1 MVGKFII
8 ILSFVL
14 SLATTVAY
22 FISKDKDDKPNKL
35 GRYLYLAM
43 FLSIVLASGILLS
56 NILSF
61 NYQYTYIWSYSS
73 KLLPLNLL
81 ISSFYAGQ
89 EGSFLLWTFLISS
102 VGVFLL
108 YYTKKYNFEQKT
120 MAFYTMILVFLTLLL
135 IIKSP
140 FNFIWE
146 SFPDVNP
153 DVIPQNGR
161 GLNPVLESYW
171 ISIHPPI
178 LFTGYAL
185 LSVPFALAIA
195 GMFKRDYNNWA
206 ILSTPW
212 VLTASA
218 ILGFGIML
226 GGFWAYETLGW
237 GGFWGWDPVEN
248 SSLLPWLMS
257 ITLVHTLLIQKR
269 TGGLVK
275 TNIILAI
282 FGFIFVLYA
291 TFLTRSGV
299 LGDTSVHSFVDPGQL
314 VYLLLLIFLIVFTLI
329 GLVFFFIRF
338 NDMSKVKINLK
349 YDSRE
354 FFITLGS
361 VFIVAVTIIVFFGTS
376 LPLFQEILGKPKSAV
391 EISFYNNWSLPLA
404 ILMFLTNAFSLYLN
418 WKSSTSMG
426 TALKN
431 SLVSAGISIILT
443 VIVIIAGVKRIDHIL
458 LFFSSFFSIVI
469 NLVFIFRVGRRKL
482 RLVGSYISHLGL
494 ALLLLGALTS
504 SVFVSQKH
512 INLKNTVSDE
522 ALGYKFTL
530 VGRDQIQKNMPDRE
544 KYKYHLKVQGNGV
557 NSIVSPIIYWSDFNE
572 RQAPFF
578 EPGIKRYVTKDLYV
592 SPNGITLEYPY
603 PSKELGKGETY
614 VVPDD
619 TSFKISFIKF
629 DMSAMM
635 GNGGAG
641 HANSTVVP
649 MGAICEL
656 IDSNHSTIDTL
667 IAEINMQNGEFNPVM
682 KSIKGKS
689 FKLGFTRFINNP
701 ENIALSKVEISVIP
715 EQQGLAHPEEVIS
728 FEVSTKPFINLV
740 WLGVIGIVIGLVLTI
755 KKPNIENGKN
765 INK

>member
-1 MVGKFII
+1 MIGKLII
-8 ILSFVL
+8 ILSFVIA
-14 SLATTVAY
+14 LATTVAY
-22 FISKDKDDKPNKL
+22 FISKGKDDKPNKI
-35 GRYLYLAM
+35 GRYLYLTL
-43 FLSIVLASGILLS
+43 FLLIVLASGILLS

-89 EGSFLLWTFLISS
+89 EGSFLLWTFLISLA
-102 VGVFLL
+102 GVFLL
-108 YYTKKYNFEQKT
+108 YYTKKYNFEHKT
-120 MAFYTMILVFLTLLL
+120 MAFYTLILVFLTLLL

-146 SFPDVNP
+146 SFPDVDPN
-153 DVIPQNGR
+153 VIPPNGR
-161 GLNPVLESYW
+161 GLNPILESYW

-178 LFTGYAL
+178 LFSGYAV
-185 LSVPFALAIA
+185 LSVPFALAVA
-195 GMFKRDYNNWA
+195 GMFKRDYTNWA
-206 ILSTPW
+206 ILATPW

-275 TNIILAI
+275 TNMILAI

-329 GLVFFFIRF
+329 GLFFFAIRF
-338 NDMSKVKINLK
+338 KDMSSKVKINLK
-349 YDSRE
+349 YDTRE

-361 VFIVAVTIIVFFGTS
+361 VFIVAVTLIVFFGTS
-376 LPLFQEILGKPKSAV
+376 LPLFQEILGKPKAAV
-391 EISFYNNWSLPLA
+391 ETSFYNNWSLPLA

-418 WKSSTSMG
+418 WKSSTSIG

-431 SLVSAGISIILT
+431 SLVSLGISIILT
-443 VIVIIAGVKRIDHIL
+443 IVVIFFGVKRLDHIL
-458 LFFSSFFSIVI
+458 LFFSSFFSIII
-469 NLVFIFRVGRRKL
+469 NIVFIFRFGRKKI
-482 RLVGSYISHLGL
+482 RLAGSYISHLGL

-504 SVFVSQKH
+504 SVFVSEKH
-512 INLKNTVSDE
+512 INLKNFSSDE

-544 KYKYHLKVQGNGV
+544 KFKYHLKVQGKGV
-557 NSIVSPIIYWSDFNE
+557 NSVVSPIIYWSDFNE
-572 RQAPFF
+572 RQSPFF

-592 SPNGITLEYPY
+592 SPNGISLEYPY
-603 PSKELGKGETY
+603 PSKDLGKGETF
-614 VVPDD
+614 VVPSD

-635 GNGGAG
+635 GGGG
-641 HANSTVVP
+641 HADKKVVP

-656 IDSNHSTIDTL
+656 INGNSSVIDTL
-667 IAEINMQNGEFNPVM
+667 FAELNMETGEFNPIM
-682 KSIKGKS
+682 KNIPGKN
-689 FKLGFTRFINNP
+689 FKLGFTRFLNNP
-701 ENIALSKVEISVIP
+701 ENIALSKVEISVLP
-715 EQQGLAHPEEVIS
+715 EEQGIVHPEEVIS
-728 FEVSTKPFINLV
+728 FQVSTKPFINLV
-740 WLGVIGIVIGLVLTI
+740 WLGVIFIVIGLVLTI
-755 KKPNIENGKN
+755 KRPVQENGKN
-765 INK
+765 ING